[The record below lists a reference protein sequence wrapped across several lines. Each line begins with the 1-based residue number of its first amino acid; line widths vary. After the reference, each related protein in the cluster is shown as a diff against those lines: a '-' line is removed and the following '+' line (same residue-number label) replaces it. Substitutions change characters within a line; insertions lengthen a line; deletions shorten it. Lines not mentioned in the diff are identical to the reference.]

1 MEGRCTRRR
10 ARAPPREG
18 RPPAEEAADRWA
30 PSYGTVQIMR
40 FRLALLALLALLA
53 ACGPAVDREGSLTRL
68 RAALE
73 AEVSDASVLEGHN
86 QLAEEVS
93 RGGVLEGM
101 FQHELAA
108 RLGRGQS
115 CGANGLC
122 ARRDFR
128 ATDWIYEIGH
138 APGDPDLPAGPTLI
152 VGFDSTGRVDR
163 TFYLTRRAPLPP
175 R

>member
-1 MEGRCTRRR
+1 
-10 ARAPPREG
+10 
-18 RPPAEEAADRWA
+18 
-30 PSYGTVQIMR
+30 MR
-40 FRLALLALLALLA
+40 SRLALLALLA
-53 ACGPAVDREGSLTRL
+53 ACGPAVDREGSLARL

-73 AEVSDASVLEGHN
+73 AEVSDASVLEGNN

-163 TFYLTRRAPLPP
+163 TFYLTRRTPLPP